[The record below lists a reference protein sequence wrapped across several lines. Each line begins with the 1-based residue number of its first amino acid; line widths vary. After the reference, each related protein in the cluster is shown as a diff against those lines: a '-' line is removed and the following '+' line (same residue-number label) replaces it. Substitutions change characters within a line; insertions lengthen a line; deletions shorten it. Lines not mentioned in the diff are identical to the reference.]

1 MMQPIVLR
9 LPNDDRRL
17 LELEAKQEGVPMAE
31 VARKAIKAYLKDK
44 PKQKSAAEVL
54 LGWALRKDKKYKSS
68 FKDKDLSTNYK
79 EYLYGAKSSK
89 FGYLWKNKK

>member
-9 LPNDDRRL
+9 IPEEDRRF
-17 LELEAKQEGVPMAE
+17 LELEAKRAGKPMAE
-31 VARKAIKAYLKDK
+31 VARKAIKAYLKGK

-54 LGWALRKDKKYKSS
+54 LEWARKAKKYKNS
-68 FKDKDLSTNYK
+68 FKDKDLSANYK
-79 EYLYGAKSSK
+79 EYLYGSKSPK